1 MDDSNF
7 NPYVESVNKTIEGSN
22 QAFYGRS
29 SKISGHECE
38 VKKSLCSNYK
48 NINSFIKIYVLLQL
62 EMVVPVKFVAS
73 TFVIKKESPYTQFL
87 NHQISKLSGSGIIQH
102 LLEKHAT
109 KKPSCQ
115 TEEKSTSI
123 QFKKVIFPFFIYM
136 IGVISALAIF
146 FIELIIAHRNEKIP
160 MSKQNHKVEK
170 HSNTN
175 EIGVQCDLIQGSLNQ
190 WTMDDLGSTTGGL
203 ETVVSVH
210 NST

>member
-1 MDDSNF
+1 
-7 NPYVESVNKTIEGSN
+7 
-22 QAFYGRS
+22 
-29 SKISGHECE
+29 
-38 VKKSLCSNYK
+38 
-48 NINSFIKIYVLLQL
+48 
-62 EMVVPVKFVAS
+62 MVVPVKYVAS
-73 TFVIKKESPYTQFL
+73 TFFIKKESPYTQFI

-123 QFKKVIFPFFIYM
+123 QFKKVIFPFFIYI

-146 FIELIIAHRNEKIP
+146 FIELIIAHRNGKIQ
-160 MSKQNHKVEK
+160 MSKQNHMIEK
-170 HSNTN
+170 YSNTN
-175 EIGVQCDLIQGSLNQ
+175 EIGVQCNLIQGPLNQ
-190 WTMDDLGSTTGGL
+190 WAMNDLGRTTEGL

>member
-1 MDDSNF
+1 
-7 NPYVESVNKTIEGSN
+7 
-22 QAFYGRS
+22 
-29 SKISGHECE
+29 
-38 VKKSLCSNYK
+38 
-48 NINSFIKIYVLLQL
+48 
-62 EMVVPVKFVAS
+62 MVVPIKFAAS
-73 TFVIKKESPYTQFL
+73 SIVIKKELPYTKFI
-87 NHQISKLSGSGIIQH
+87 NHRINKLRGSGIMQH

-109 KKPSCQ
+109 KKPLCQ
-115 TEEKSTSI
+115 TEEKPKSI
-123 QFKKVIFPFFIYM
+123 QFKKVIFPFFIYV

-146 FIELIIAHRNEKIP
+146 FIEHIIAHRNEKIP
-160 MSKQNHKVEK
+160 MSQQNHKVEK